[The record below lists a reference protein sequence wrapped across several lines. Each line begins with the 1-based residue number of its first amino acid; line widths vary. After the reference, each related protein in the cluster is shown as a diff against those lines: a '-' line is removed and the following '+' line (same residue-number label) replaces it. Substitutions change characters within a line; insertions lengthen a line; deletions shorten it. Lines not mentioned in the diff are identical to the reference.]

1 MDLEEMKSSEL
12 LDIAAKINVMQKGF
26 HDFCACAFSEI
37 DDLDTKYGG
46 KDGESSVEDLDKRIA
61 IRRSCMS
68 ISNKFRLKIKA
79 EVEKSTG
86 RELEI
91 DPTDTIYD
99 SVMTS
104 NMSKIVE
111 DIISIVQKRNQMEGT
126 QK

>member
-1 MDLEEMKSSEL
+1 MDLEEMKSLDL
-12 LDIAAKINVMQKGF
+12 LDIAAKINVMQKCF
-26 HDFCACAFSEI
+26 HDFCASVLSEI
-37 DDLDTKYGG
+37 DDVDIKYGG
-46 KDGESSVEDLDKRIA
+46 KDGNASVEDLEKRIA
-61 IRRSCMS
+61 IRQSCMS
-68 ISNKFRLKIKA
+68 ISTNFRLKIKA

-91 DPTDTIYD
+91 DYSDTVYD

-111 DIISIVQKRNQMEGT
+111 DIVNIVQKRNQKEVT